1 MQFILS
7 VMLEKMVRF
16 LTTVDVVLKDHSQ
29 KSVTFRFDKSD
40 KNIKNNDPKAEKIFL
55 VC

>member
-16 LTTVDVVLKDHSQ
+16 LTTVDVV
-29 KSVTFRFDKSD
+29 FRFDKSD
-40 KNIKNNDPKAEKIFL
+40 KNIKNNNPKAKKIFL